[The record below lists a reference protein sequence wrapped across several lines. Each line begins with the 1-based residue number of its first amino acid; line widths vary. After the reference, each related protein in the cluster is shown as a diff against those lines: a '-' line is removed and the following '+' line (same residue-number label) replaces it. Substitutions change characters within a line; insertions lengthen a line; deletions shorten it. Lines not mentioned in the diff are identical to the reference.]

1 MPDPKKKLNLDLSGY
16 KGGSKLNLDLSDYSE
31 VKKKESSQ
39 PTSQEDVW
47 GSNSQPKDAYTSLV
61 TDQQI
66 PQQGSGISDGEQPK
80 MRTLG
85 VDITAEEALKPTAK
99 KIADKLET
107 AKPYIKKTQLKKELA
122 STKVTAENQDEV
134 NRKIEEVSKLNEQT
148 KLIEKERFDRIEQDF
163 VNSKDTEYAESEADN
178 RLNDLLSNTGVW
190 NNVKSFAKNSYN
202 SIIEGA
208 SSNPLNSSL
217 LSLTIDTDPL
227 SDEKKLVRQ
236 QAAKDKVK
244 LSEQEVFE
252 KAKQVYKDK
261 QIENIEDDRIASF
274 LEDLPEDDKIA
285 LKQDRYN
292 TSVHL
297 QEENVKTEKAI
308 NAYTVFGNKKMQEYK
323 DIEGQLK
330 LLKEQGI
337 AFPED
342 LYNKY
347 TSLSSDIKNISKN
360 IQKRQDS
367 LLKNKSDL
375 GTAKQ
380 EFDLLKRQYGDV
392 ENFLSNT
399 SIAARELGIGII
411 GGIDYLS
418 SIANPITSGS
428 SIGLQSKLIDINKG
442 LAEERD
448 NLRKSVE
455 SIESVEGLLNYSSDV
470 LSNQLPNLVAT
481 STGAGGLALMGVSGA
496 GQKYA
501 EMNQE
506 VLEGKASYS
515 PLQMAVAPLLYG
527 GAEVISEIPTLSI
540 LKKGGRVIESIARNE
555 ADLLTKTAFQKGKE
569 FARDFAGDQL
579 KEGGGEEF
587 TNLGQNFTN
596 IFILGKKN
604 IGLLDN
610 TGTVLKDTFTLTS
623 MLKVAP
629 HLAGLALKPF
639 QSKVD
644 LGLLDENAR
653 KIIEFSRNLNTL
665 NLSDDEKLVLEN
677 QIKKATE
684 ENSKIMAN
692 TIDNVANMPDSVY
705 LKVNEINK
713 KAAQLKDDAKVINDG
728 NLPNKPALL
737 KDLENQYRD
746 LQIERSSLINT
757 KYSPYAQLES
767 LPAEELIDLKNEAQR
782 KLMSE
787 LNPEG
792 DKNITITDDQ
802 ISKEALNIYKEK
814 NKSEVTAEAPT
825 IEVTQETTPAVEGV
839 STEVLDIEKR
849 RSEELN
855 NIIQGPAIEVLDEN
869 GNVIS
874 TTDKAVEINAKYD
887 AELEALKNKATPKS
901 NTLIETTPQ
910 AYVEELAK
918 TKESDPEAYW
928 SVSEVSAEDAA
939 KGTIIDTADGSA
951 LVKPDGDIAG
961 VFKKLAS
968 KAKGVAQDLLNKAVE
983 AGGIKLDN
991 FDGYLTKQYEKAGF
1005 RVVSRTPFNEQY
1017 APEGWNKEKHGTPDV
1032 VAMVYD
1038 PNNELDIEE
1047 KTFDDYDQAI
1057 SYRDGFVGQ
1066 AKALTTEANTV
1077 QEVIDESE
1085 KSNDLPS
1092 LVQKAKTALSKIL
1105 PGTGIILYNTEA
1117 EYKAAINE
1125 GADENSGG
1133 AFVKGK
1139 IHINPKRA
1147 NGRTVAHE
1155 VFHAILLNIV
1165 KTDPE
1170 AKRVTAAM
1178 MAAIEKVLP
1187 ADMKAK
1193 LQDFVENGYDAESD
1207 LWNEEKLAELV
1218 GYLAENFSSLSQ
1230 PAKNI
1235 IKEWLDKL
1243 AKLVG
1248 IKEFTDKEVID
1259 LMNTISGKIASGEV
1273 ITEEDVEI
1281 LSGGKKISNPFD
1293 YFKRKQVGA
1302 FDVKYTEQEK
1312 LDKLIND
1319 KLVTKPENLDFLS
1332 GKETSITSPD
1342 DMLAGTISIDG
1353 KEIFEGGG
1361 GVFFVTKYGDVW
1373 ASGNKGTAN
1382 TLARSINNSF
1392 KKNGDKGYLVL
1403 AKGSDSKLISSA
1415 SGVNSSLAVLDSMID
1430 KGLVSPSD
1438 FRSAVSESIKRFGG
1452 NISLNGSA
1460 KQLKEDVNNY
1470 FSDPKSST
1478 FEVRGS
1484 VLGSIINSL
1493 AKSKNTK
1500 LNKDKIIEFL
1510 GGDKNKGLVA
1520 LTTKENKSKNQS
1532 LSDLISG
1539 VAAEQLT
1546 KGLNVGDVYAVI
1558 EVDGEVMVK
1567 EDSHPSYPFH
1577 IVPVGKNKP
1586 VLHLPKTRQNG
1597 AELLT
1602 TSTGKP
1608 YKVGQVSIMSGSFNG
1623 SVRKQ
1628 ISSNSDSFF
1637 ENADVIFPN
1646 DHVLGGYAVTDTNNK
1661 LIGRVK
1667 MSKVDNNTVKI
1678 DEVVSEKRGEGTGN
1692 GTKIMNMIIENADK
1706 TNTTLKLTP
1715 NLILGLKAKGFDTVE
1730 KLRSFYSKFG
1740 FIKDKGL
1747 STMTR
1752 NPEMSELSRKQ
1763 IIGEKA
1769 VKDKLVQD
1777 NLDVAKNMEAENKS
1791 AKDIF
1796 VATGWEKGADKKWKY
1811 DLQEGVVEIKSKKSG
1826 KASDVL
1832 NYPELFKAY
1841 PKAKD
1846 LDIVFMNS
1854 DKFEGMYLPSKNRIM
1869 LSNSL
1874 SDSELKSTLL
1884 HEVQHFVQHEE
1895 GFAVGGQARL
1905 IRDLYNERIKYEKNF
1920 SVKKVLNNIKNSLFG
1935 SNKNEADT
1943 KKELD
1948 KLGKLVSKVDEDLY
1962 RSIAG
1967 EVEAF
1972 NVEKRSTMTTEQR
1985 RSTPISETA
1994 DVPVEEQLVVSDS
2007 DIMLK
2012 DRKQNS
2018 RPTVDEIYEESNK
2031 AISDLE
2037 NTRDYKQFL
2046 NDAYRRVFER
2056 QKNIKDLITSFGNKS
2071 AKNAYNRLVTKS
2083 GASGLASFEFKEA
2096 SKKIYGGLKKSDLSN
2111 LDKIIY
2117 AKRIK
2122 SINESRLKEG
2132 RPLYKGMKGYSLDDA
2147 NADLKR
2153 YKFELG
2159 DKKFEDLNNRA
2170 SEYFNEYR
2178 KSLRDLYDSGRISKE
2193 TYEKFKNDEY
2203 SPIKTIKYIL
2213 SPNTSTEEIDME
2225 AKRFGMSK
2233 KDIMKLSD
2241 ENDNAIIMDS
2251 KWLLATTI
2259 NANKSRAF
2267 ENKMLNEFNKA
2278 FEGLSK
2284 EEKEG
2289 VSDYIVENPVIG
2301 KRKDNSLK
2309 YKYDN
2314 VELPNGFRK
2323 VVFFENG
2330 NKKEIIIDKKYADQ
2344 LLDVKNQHKLLKF
2357 IGAISGTGVLRFFAT
2372 GGNPL
2377 FIFGNVANDFQ
2388 NILYN
2393 TDVYS
2398 DFLPLATVQI
2408 ARDFVKNFV
2417 KKALLNDTYNNTY
2430 KEYLSHGGAL
2440 DQMSR
2445 DGLQALE
2452 SRNIA
2457 NKLGKGLQKG
2467 LLATGN
2473 FMSYLGNTSET
2484 AFRLAVY
2491 DKYKD
2496 NLISKFKKENGRNP
2510 NSQEL
2515 DDIMWDAARES
2526 RETMPFDQG
2535 GDLSKAAN
2543 IVMPYFNAALQ
2554 GFRKFATFAVK
2565 NPRRFGRN
2573 ILQYAAMSGTL
2584 SATSFAMLLAG
2595 IRDDEDDEEKSLK
2608 EMIIAWQSVSN
2619 YEKAN
2624 YHIFF
2629 TGKKDEN
2636 GEYEYYRIKKLPVFS
2651 ILSTAAEE
2659 ALLKS
2664 FLSSKGVDYKFDSDP
2679 VKEAVIKSMP
2689 IPLTAMELFSK
2700 NPAVSAFVSYTF
2712 NTDTFTGEKIFREP
2726 KGKKILPE
2734 AEVNNKTNQVYKDLG
2749 SLTGLSPARSKVAV
2763 EKVITAETTNPAIPL
2778 MYSSLDG
2785 LFHKKDGFGKEVS
2798 DAMSS
2803 VLDAFGKKVVRYTN
2817 KDIISYKKQ
2826 DELEYK
2832 EAVIETEIW
2841 KSEQKVYDEIKEVYS
2856 SGKKLDRNGFK
2867 NIIDSNFKPIDR
2879 EKYAKKYKAYINNMG
2894 ANREVLDIIFED
2906 VPEVQAMKLNER
2918 YGNSFDEEELKEL
2931 EDIARK
2937 SQRPISKKAK
2947 YIYYEKYKNRKPA
2960 N

>member
-16 KGGSKLNLDLSDYSE
+16 KEGKKLNLDLSGYSE
-31 VKKKESSQ
+31 VKKKVASQ
-39 PTSQEDVW
+39 PTSQEEVW
-47 GSNSQPKDAYTSLV
+47 GSNSQQKDAYTSLV
-61 TDQQI
+61 IDKQI
-66 PQQGSGISDGEQPK
+66 PQP
-80 MRTLG
+80 
-85 VDITAEEALKPTAK
+85 V
-99 KIADKLET
+99 
-107 AKPYIKKTQLKKELA
+107 
-122 STKVTAENQDEV
+122 
-134 NRKIEEVSKLNEQT
+134 
-148 KLIEKERFDRIEQDF
+148 
-163 VNSKDTEYAESEADN
+163 
-178 RLNDLLSNTGVW
+178 
-190 NNVKSFAKNSYN
+190 
-202 SIIEGA
+202 
-208 SSNPLNSSL
+208 
-217 LSLTIDTDPL
+217 
-227 SDEKKLVRQ
+227 
-236 QAAKDKVK
+236 
-244 LSEQEVFE
+244 
-252 KAKQVYKDK
+252 
-261 QIENIEDDRIASF
+261 
-274 LEDLPEDDKIA
+274 
-285 LKQDRYN
+285 
-292 TSVHL
+292 
-297 QEENVKTEKAI
+297 
-308 NAYTVFGNKKMQEYK
+308 
-323 DIEGQLK
+323 
-330 LLKEQGI
+330 
-337 AFPED
+337 
-342 LYNKY
+342 
-347 TSLSSDIKNISKN
+347 
-360 IQKRQDS
+360 
-367 LLKNKSDL
+367 
-375 GTAKQ
+375 
-380 EFDLLKRQYGDV
+380 
-392 ENFLSNT
+392 
-399 SIAARELGIGII
+399 
-411 GGIDYLS
+411 
-418 SIANPITSGS
+418 SGS
-428 SIGLQSKLIDINKG
+428 SSGSTPKGSSGLIGSDNAFDPGLIKPTENYTPVNKSLQVANDAYNYALKNINPQKS
-442 LAEERD
+442 LERYND
-448 NLRKSVE
+448 EVDQFQFLDGVK
-455 SIESVEGLLNYSSDV
+455 EGLKKSYNTFVGTPLNFI
-470 LSNQLPNLVAT
+470 NEQL
-481 STGAGGLALMGVSGA
+481 GGDKDFKIGDYRPLQAEKEAARKLLIEEKQAELNVPK
-496 GQKYA
+496 GQK
-501 EMNQE
+501 
-506 VLEGKASYS
+506 
-515 PLQMAVAPLLYG
+515 AP
-527 GAEVISEIPTLSI
+527 EI
-540 LKKGGRVIESIARNE
+540 
-555 ADLLTKTAFQKGKE
+555 
-569 FARDFAGDQL
+569 
-579 KEGGGEEF
+579 
-587 TNLGQNFTN
+587 
-596 IFILGKKN
+596 
-604 IGLLDN
+604 
-610 TGTVLKDTFTLTS
+610 
-623 MLKVAP
+623 
-629 HLAGLALKPF
+629 
-639 QSKVD
+639 
-644 LGLLDENAR
+644 
-653 KIIEFSRNLNTL
+653 KI
-665 NLSDDEKLVLEN
+665 
-677 QIKKATE
+677 TE
-684 ENSKIMAN
+684 Q
-692 TIDNVANMPDSVY
+692 
-705 LKVNEINK
+705 EINK
-713 KAAQLKDDAKVINDG
+713 KAKEIFLKNDEQDQLHSLIDGYLPRGYDREGIWKELKLNQLRSNDILREKVASAEVFKSQISQFEEYSKKVDKQNPTLEQINKYNSLLENAKKAADGLDHLSKNYDSLLKLANDDQEKLELFKYNYNDFEKSASLFYGGLKTIAGGATKLAGETLKQNRTGINPVLGQLLSDSASEVMQEGEDLTSPFYRYKATKLNSWSDLGSYATQLGSEQIPILGTIYLGGPAGTALVSMSSGGQKIKELEDEAKKPFGRIYSDG
-728 NLPNKPALL
+728 EKLAAGWLYAGAEFIPEQLGTARIL
-737 KDLENQYRD
+737 KDLERTVSAA
-746 LQIERSSLINT
+746 SSASRKLFKDSLFKTTLNSIGKFSYN
-757 KYSPYAQLES
+757 AGLEGTTE
-767 LPAEELIDLKNEAQR
+767 LVTTEGQFVVDEELLGIVKTDFDKNEQRSESFFAGTGMGGSMSVVGGGLGFAVAQS
-782 KLMSE
+782 KLYSDTKSIKEVQSLMNQIQKIKSE
-787 LNPEG
+787 IDSNPLLTESETADLYKKMNSLNNQAFDVVASNANKGVNLSVREKSALLDINQKQKELKEKYNEVYNSNFSREIKN
-792 DKNITITDDQ
+792 DKIKELKAEFDYQEQNRNGILNGSYNELTT
-802 ISKEALNIYKEK
+802 ISKEEKAKLKEQAS
-814 NKSEVTAEAPT
+814 NELTAEKIAANPELEGKEVVISDTEIEKRALENYRNSKEQTNEEVKSAENQTTNEVVLEAPA
-825 IEVTQETTPAVEGV
+825 IEVTQETT
-839 STEVLDIEKR
+839 TEAA
-849 RSEELN
+849 
-855 NIIQGPAIEVLDEN
+855 P
-869 GNVIS
+869 
-874 TTDKAVEINAKYD
+874 T
-887 AELEALKNKATPKS
+887 
-901 NTLIETTPQ
+901 ETTPKT
-910 AYVEELAK
+910 YVEELAK
-918 TKESDPEAYW
+918 TKESDPETYW
-928 SVSEVSAEDAA
+928 SVSEVSEEDAA

-968 KAKGVAQDLLNKAVE
+968 KAKGVAQDLLNKAVA

-1038 PNNELDIEE
+1038 PNNELEIEE
-1047 KTFDDYDQAI
+1047 KVFENPETGYDEAI
-1057 SYRDGFVGQ
+1057 AYRDGFVGQ
-1066 AKALTTEANTV
+1066 AKALTAEVNDT
-1077 QEVIDESE
+1077 QELIDESE
-1085 KSNDLPS
+1085 KSNDLPT
-1092 LVQKAKTALSKIL
+1092 LVQKAKNALSRIL

-1139 IHINPKRA
+1139 IHINPNRA

-1259 LMNTISGKIASGEV
+1259 LMNTISGKVASGEV
-1273 ITEEDVEI
+1273 ITEEDVQI

-1302 FDVKYTEQEK
+1302 FDVQYTEQEK
-1312 LDKLIND
+1312 LDQLIKD

-1430 KGLVSPSD
+1430 KGLISPSD

-1608 YKVGQVSIMSGSFNG
+1608 YKVGQVSIMSGSFNE
-1623 SVRKQ
+1623 S
-1628 ISSNSDSFF
+1628 
-1637 ENADVIFPN
+1637 P
-1646 DHVLGGYAVTDTNNK
+1646 
-1661 LIGRVK
+1661 
-1667 MSKVDNNTVKI
+1667 
-1678 DEVVSEKRGEGTGN
+1678 
-1692 GTKIMNMIIENADK
+1692 
-1706 TNTTLKLTP
+1706 
-1715 NLILGLKAKGFDTVE
+1715 
-1730 KLRSFYSKFG
+1730 
-1740 FIKDKGL
+1740 
-1747 STMTR
+1747 
-1752 NPEMSELSRKQ
+1752 SRKQ

-1777 NLDVAKNMEAENKS
+1777 NLDVAKNMEADNKS

-1869 LSNSL
+1869 ISSDL
-1874 SDSELKSTLL
+1874 SDTEATSTLL
-1884 HEVQHFVQHEE
+1884 HELQHFVQHQE
-1895 GFAVGGQARL
+1895 GFAVGGQAKL

-1972 NVEKRSTMTTEQR
+1972 NVEKRSTMTAEER
-1985 RSTPISETA
+1985 RATPISETA
-1994 DVPVEEQLVVSDS
+1994 KVPVEEQLVVSDS
-2007 DIMLK
+2007 DTMLR
-2012 DRKQNS
+2012 DRKQVN
-2018 RPTVDEIYEESNK
+2018 RPSADEIYEESNK
-2031 AISDLE
+2031 AISDME
-2037 NTRDYKQFL
+2037 KTRDYKQFL

-2083 GASGLASFEFKEA
+2083 GASGFASFEFKEA
-2096 SKKIYGGLKKSDLSN
+2096 AKKIYGGLKKSELAY

-2122 SINESRLKEG
+2122 SINESRLREG

-2147 NADLKR
+2147 NADLKK
-2153 YKFELG
+2153 YESELG
-2159 DKKFEDLNNRA
+2159 NKKFEDLNNRA

-2233 KDIMKLSD
+2233 KDIMKLGD

-2251 KWLLATTI
+2251 KWLLAATI

-2284 EEKEG
+2284 EEKDG
-2289 VSDYIVENPVIG
+2289 VSDYIVENPVVG
-2301 KRKDNSLK
+2301 KRKDGSLK
-2309 YKYDN
+2309 YKYDTSD
-2314 VELPNGFRK
+2314 LPNGFRK

-2344 LLDVKNQHKLLKF
+2344 LLDVKNQHNLLKF
-2357 IGAISGTGVLRFFAT
+2357 IGNISGAGVLRFFAT

-2457 NKLGKGLQKG
+2457 NKVGKGLQKG

-2491 DKYKD
+2491 DKYKEK
-2496 NLISKFKKENGRNP
+2496 LISKFKKENGRNP
-2510 NSQEL
+2510 NAQEL

-2535 GDLSKAAN
+2535 GDLAKAAN

-2554 GFRKFATFAVK
+2554 GFRKFATFAAK

-2584 SATSFAMLLAG
+2584 SATSFAMLLTG

-2608 EMIIAWQSVSN
+2608 EMIRAWQSVSN

-2624 YHIFF
+2624 YHVIF
-2629 TGKKDEN
+2629 TGKKDSN
-2636 GEYEYYRIKKLPVFS
+2636 GEYEYYRIKKLPIFS

-2659 ALLKS
+2659 SILKA
-2664 FLSSKGVDYKFDSDP
+2664 FLASKGVEYKFDTDP
-2679 VKEAVIKSMP
+2679 VAQSAIKSIP
-2689 IPLTAMELFSK
+2689 IPVTALELFSK
-2700 NPAVSAFVSYTF
+2700 NPAISAFMSYTF

-2749 SLTGLSPARSKVAV
+2749 SLTGLSPARSKVAI

-2778 MYSSLDG
+2778 MYSAYDG

-2798 DAMSS
+2798 NAMSS
-2803 VLDAFGKKVVRYTN
+2803 VVDAFGKKVVRYTN

-2841 KSEQKVYDEIKEVYS
+2841 KKEQKVYDEIKDVYS
-2856 SGKKLDRNGFK
+2856 SGEKLNRDQFK
-2867 NIIDSNFKPIDR
+2867 NIIDSNFDKIDR

-2918 YGNSFDEEELKEL
+2918 YGNSFDEEERLEL
-2931 EDIARK
+2931 ESISRK
-2937 SQRPISKKAK
+2937 SQRPINKKAI
-2947 YIYYEKYKNRKPA
+2947 YIYNEKYKNRKA
-2960 N
+2960 TN